1 MAHWDGEQNKV
12 VGNQDIR
19 LCCVRVK
26 TGAQADREETASVM
40 KGEEDVK
47 KLFAEATGGVGGFLG
62 NVITFGGVNRAGN
75 AGEGAAI
82 QVIHNRVPG
91 VTARVVKSMQCT
103 IPFGI
108 AIMVFAAY
116 LANTQEL
123 DKDNQNYFYLGVPFG
138 AYFAYSPAINEESA
152 IANEAKEAGASAGA
166 LFPNL
171 CTIQ

>member
-1 MAHWDGEQNKV
+1 M
-12 VGNQDIR
+12 
-19 LCCVRVK
+19 
-26 TGAQADREETASVM
+26 
-40 KGEEDVK
+40 
-47 KLFAEATGGVGGFLG
+47 G

-91 VTARVVKSMQCT
+91 VTARVVSSMQCT

-123 DKDNQNYFYLGVPFG
+123 DDDNQNYFYLGVPFG

-166 LFPNL
+166 LLPNL

>member
-26 TGAQADREETASVM
+26 TGAQADREETASVV
-40 KGEEDVK
+40 KGEAEVRK
-47 KLFAEATGGVGGFLG
+47 NVAEATGGVGGFLG
-62 NVITFGGVNRAGN
+62 NIFLFGAVNN
-75 AGEGAAI
+75 AGQAGERAAI

-91 VTARVVKSMQCT
+91 VTARVVRSMQCT

-116 LANTQEL
+116 LANTQEFE
-123 DKDNQNYFYLGVPFG
+123 KDNQNYFYLGVPFG

-166 LFPNL
+166 LLPNL